1 MELPVAIDRTD
12 SQVTLL
18 DAARVLARGRDL
30 DAKLRALA
38 GHAHSMAGGS
48 SAVVLLYDA
57 DTSQLLSADGSN
69 WLDAGNPDDALAEAV
84 RDRHVTR
91 DDAAPRPE
99 LVELAPGASRT
110 LVPLIVED
118 ENGTAV
124 EGVLVVGFATRT
136 PPDDATIESL
146 SALADLA
153 AVAIRQARLH
163 NALMEH
169 AEYHERLAH
178 TDPLTGLANRRTFE
192 RMLELELARA
202 ARQASPVS
210 VGVFDVDDLTRI
222 NTEQGAGAGD
232 DVLRR
237 VASTLAGQVRLIDT
251 VARIGD
257 DEFGVIAPGDNG
269 MVVARRVRDA
279 VAALEPVGGARI
291 TVTGGVAHHPQD
303 GTTSGELM
311 EAADRAMKAARS
323 AGPGSLNSTMEKTES
338 PG

>member
-1 MELPVAIDRTD
+1 MATDRTE

-38 GHAHSMAGGS
+38 GHAHSMAGGT
-48 SAVVLLYDA
+48 SAVVLLYDV
-57 DTSQLLSADGSN
+57 DTAQLLSADGSH
-69 WLDAGNPDDALAEAV
+69 WFDVGNPEDALAGVIRERRV
-84 RDRHVTR
+84 VSDG
-91 DDAAPRPE
+91 AAPRPE

-118 ENGTAV
+118 EDGTEV
-124 EGVLVVGFATRT
+124 EGILVVGFSTAAAPDAATV
-136 PPDDATIESL
+136 ESL

-153 AVAIRQARLH
+153 AVAIRQARIH

-169 AEYHERLAH
+169 AEYQERLAH

-202 ARQASPVS
+202 SRQASPLS
-210 VGVFDVDDLTRI
+210 VLVFDVDDLEKI

-237 VASTLAGQVRLIDT
+237 VAATLAGQVRLIDT

-257 DEFGVIAPGDNG
+257 DVFGVIAPGDNG

-279 VAALEPVGGARI
+279 VAALEPAGARSI
-291 TVTGGVAHHPQD
+291 SVTGGVAQHPQD
-303 GTTSGELM
+303 GTTSEDLLG
-311 EAADRAMKAARS
+311 AAERAVSAARNG
-323 AGPGSLNSTMEKTES
+323 GPGSLNSTAEEAGAA

>member
-1 MELPVAIDRTD
+1 LELPVAIDRPD

-38 GHAHSMAGGS
+38 GHAHSMAGGT
-48 SAVVLLYDA
+48 SAVVLLYDG
-57 DTSQLLSADGSN
+57 DTAQVLSADGSHSF
-69 WLDAGNPDDALAEAV
+69 DSVNPDDALAEAI
-84 RDRHVTR
+84 RDRRVAS
-91 DDAAPRPE
+91 DGAAPRAD

-118 ENGTAV
+118 EDGTEV
-124 EGVLVVGFATRT
+124 EGILVVGFATASA
-136 PPDDATIESL
+136 PEAATIESL

-163 NALMEH
+163 NALLEH
-169 AEYHERLAH
+169 AEYQERLAH

-202 ARQASPVS
+202 ARQASPLS
-210 VGVFDVDDLTRI
+210 VLVFDVDHLARI

-257 DEFGVIAPGDNG
+257 DEFGVIAPGDSG
-269 MVVARRVRDA
+269 MVVAKRVRDA
-279 VAALEPVGGARI
+279 VSALEPVGGLAI
-291 TVTGGVAHHPQD
+291 SVTGGVAHHPQD
-303 GTTSGELM
+303 GTTSEDLL
-311 EAADRAMKAARS
+311 EAAERAMSTARGES
-323 AGPGSLNSTMEKTES
+323 AG
-338 PG
+338 